1 MNYANC
7 LQGNGYV
14 VNVADVVVFWV
25 RSNLGESRKN
35 SSCINDLVAGLPAV
49 ALAKVGNWELVTGY
63 WSLPLPSDTDLYHTP
78 Q

>member
-14 VNVADVVVFWV
+14 VNVANGVVFWV

-49 ALAKVGNWELVTGY
+49 ALAKVGNW
-63 WSLPLPSDTDLYHTP
+63 
-78 Q
+78 